1 MNQGAVQPAVSNLG
15 FFNCYTFGNGVEG
28 YRIED
33 KITESSVVLGNR
45 FSSVANEDYSEAHRF
60 ASITYSG
67 VYQGETNVNK
77 LNEFNIALVN
87 YDDLEKSFASIQK
100 MYGRQTDVL
109 VLQEN
114 KISYVLAG
122 KNLLSDS
129 SGGGAITSVPEVLG
143 TQIAR
148 LEEYGIGLNPESFAA
163 FGYEKYFVDA
173 KRGAVLRLYGSAYS
187 NEQLT
192 VVSENGMGSW
202 FRDEFNASM
211 NSQKIGG
218 YDPYLDE
225 YVLSIKPNNPIESPE
240 TIVPCGTFIDT
251 EVVSNKTEEFT
262 LSLGEVT
269 GSFDLIWTVGLV
281 AGSV

>member
-1 MNQGAVQPAVSNLG
+1 M
-15 FFNCYTFGNGVEG
+15 
-28 YRIED
+28 
-33 KITESSVVLGNR
+33 
-45 FSSVANEDYSEAHRF
+45 
-60 ASITYSG
+60 
-67 VYQGETNVNK
+67 
-77 LNEFNIALVN
+77 
-87 YDDLEKSFASIQK
+87 
-100 MYGRQTDVL
+100 
-109 VLQEN
+109 
-114 KISYVLAG
+114 
-122 KNLLSDS
+122 
-129 SGGGAITSVPEVLG
+129 PEVLG

-163 FGYEKYFVDA
+163 FGYEKYFIDA

-281 AGSV
+281 AGSVEFQVIYDGVTTTSGPVTAPGSITVSKPTAFPTTATVRVIVLDGAQYTL